1 MVITVV
7 KLCPS
12 TMPVKMKK
20 LGQYSSGIAMSWFT
34 PSGQINSLN
43 FSTPGRKLSSNEVKD
58 GSANAPADENADDL
72 AASTTLGIR

>member
-7 KLCPS
+7 RLCPS
-12 TMPVKMKK
+12 TMPVKKKK

-34 PSGQINSLN
+34 PSGQISSLN

-58 GSANAPADENADDL
+58 GFANAPAAENADDL